1 MTSSSL
7 ARTDD
12 QSLEMAFNL
21 SATLNVAKLLWA
33 PSLCMPQMT
42 IKLFGELPVPIA
54 SHIKGVVVDKDNCF
68 ARDGDDKVWP
78 EYQQTWDKLHAY
90 YQDRLLI
97 VSNSAGTNDD
107 KGYKQALSLELL
119 TGAPVLRH
127 LTKKPGCYEEI
138 MAYYH
143 KWDIQPNEIAVVGD
157 RLFTDIMMANT
168 MGAYGVWVREGVE
181 LSTKMFPSIERN
193 LYDRMKNK

>member
-1 MTSSSL
+1 
-7 ARTDD
+7 
-12 QSLEMAFNL
+12 MAFNL
-21 SATLNVAKLLWA
+21 SATLNVARLLWA

-107 KGYKQALSLELL
+107 KG
-119 TGAPVLRH
+119 
-127 LTKKPGCYEEI
+127 
-138 MAYYH
+138 
-143 KWDIQPNEIAVVGD
+143 
-157 RLFTDIMMANT
+157 
-168 MGAYGVWVREGVE
+168 
-181 LSTKMFPSIERN
+181 
-193 LYDRMKNK
+193 